1 MSGGTA
7 FASVW
12 LPIMPMSLQF
22 FEVEYE
28 WEEYPEQ
35 GNGWDDDGS
44 GGQIYLTRVTW
55 LNDAVPL
62 KLDRIAYGL
71 EVPRHALDAMC
82 GLKTTLHE
90 ALCASVLEDAQK
102 DYYEGDIYEDWD
114 DFR

>member
-7 FASVW
+7 YASVW
-12 LPIMPMSLQF
+12 LPIMPMSIQF

-28 WEEYPEQ
+28 WEDYPSQ
-35 GNGWDDDGS
+35 GNGRDDDGDA
-44 GGQIYLTRVTW
+44 GQIYLTRVTW

-62 KLDRIAYGL
+62 KVDRIAYGL

-90 ALCASVLEDAQK
+90 ALCASVIEDAQQSYHEDSYYDDA
-102 DYYEGDIYEDWD
+102 DYG
-114 DFR
+114 